1 MKAGDRVLVRLP
13 NSIDYPTA
21 FLGAMKLG
29 AIAVP
34 TSTLLTAD
42 EVRYLVED
50 SGAAALVIDR
60 PAWES
65 MKARLEGAVAS
76 VKASIEGVQA
86 AVKGGGQA
94 ALKVAGCFAASLKAQ
109 AEASV
114 SINVSVK
121 ASANASASAGSG

>member
-1 MKAGDRVLVRLP
+1 MSLGKKCAAEFVGTFWLVFGGCG
-13 NSIDYPTA
+13 S
-21 FLGAMKLG
+21 
-29 AIAVP
+29 AVF
-34 TSTLLTAD
+34 
-42 EVRYLVED
+42 
-50 SGAAALVIDR
+50 AAALLLGLVILLPLSFAGAFAILILGR
-60 PAWES
+60 HAGRLVRGS
-65 MKARLEGAVAS
+65 CVTLLARS

-121 ASANASASAGSG
+121 ASANASASGGAG